1 MTFNFKIS
9 LVAAAAL
16 LSTSASFAQFGG
28 LLNNLKKQ
36 VEQAQGQAAPAPAM
50 PAPAAAPGG
59 ITMPAMPGMPGML
72 GGSAAESAEPAES
85 PARAAPATRTAPT
98 AGPAPTARPAPAA
111 RTLPA
116 APAVAPQAA
125 AGNVRQ
131 KWLDDPYPDIPKE
144 VSDQDI
150 QATSLASVNKVFVYL
165 NSPVMAKAY
174 QQCQTVEEARV
185 GARGVELRKAAESA
199 KTNTERS
206 QLQQQA
212 TAIESLKK
220 KISPTTC
227 LLRVVRRATLDL
239 GLEYYLTQPKYGGPK
254 QPDEQFS
261 VVQVF
266 KVARALE
273 KNELTN
279 AFHTA
284 MADEISINY
293 NDWIEKYLTKVF
305 KANAEELKKQVPAN
319 DRKTREELDAGAEMG
334 VARRVE
340 YYNQVVNVIVGWL
353 SNDLVKP

>member
-1 MTFNFKIS
+1 MKFNFKIH
-9 LVAAAAL
+9 LVTAAAL
-16 LSTSASFAQFGG
+16 LTASSGFAQFGG
-28 LLNNLKKQ
+28 LLNNMMKQ
-36 VEQAQGQAAPAPAM
+36 VEQAQGQAAPAPSM
-50 PAPAAAPGG
+50 PAPTAAPGG
-59 ITMPAMPGMPGML
+59 ITMPAMPG
-72 GGSAAESAEPAES
+72 GSAAE
-85 PARAAPATRTAPT
+85 
-98 AGPAPTARPAPAA
+98 
-111 RTLPA
+111 PA
-116 APAVAPQAA
+116 APPKAA

-150 QATSLASVNKVFVYL
+150 QATSLASANKIFVYL

-174 QQCQTVEEARV
+174 KQCQTVEEARV

-212 TAIESLKK
+212 TDIDSLKK
-220 KISPTTC
+220 KIAPTTC

-261 VVQVF
+261 VVQLF

-305 KANAEELKKQVPAN
+305 KANVEELKKQVPPMTA
-319 DRKTREELDAGAEMG
+319 RPAGNWMRAQKW
-334 VARRVE
+334 A
-340 YYNQVVNVIVGWL
+340 
-353 SNDLVKP
+353 

>member
-1 MTFNFKIS
+1 MNFNFKIS

-16 LSTSASFAQFGG
+16 LTTSASFAQFGG

-36 VEQAQGQAAPAPAM
+36 VEQAQSQAAPAPAM

-59 ITMPAMPGMPGML
+59 ISMPAMPGMPGMP
-72 GGSAAESAEPAES
+72 GGNAAEPAE
-85 PARAAPATRTAPT
+85 PAEPAGRA
-98 AGPAPTARPAPAA
+98 APAA
-111 RTLPA
+111 RTAPAARPAPNAPTARTVPA
-116 APAVAPQAA
+116 APAAAPQAA

-150 QATSLASVNKVFVYL
+150 QATTVASVNKIFVYL

-174 QQCQTVEEARV
+174 KQCQTVEEARV
-185 GARGVELRKAAESA
+185 GARGVELRKAADSA
-199 KTNTERS
+199 KTNSERS
-206 QLQQQA
+206 QLQEQA
-212 TAIESLKK
+212 AAIESLKK
-220 KISPTTC
+220 KIAPTTC

-239 GLEYYLTQPKYGGPK
+239 DLEYYLTQPKYGGPK

-293 NDWIEKYLTKVF
+293 NDWIEKYLTKVA
-305 KANAEELKKQVPAN
+305 KANVEEMKKQVPAN
-319 DRKTREELDAGAEMG
+319 DRKTREQLDAGAEMG

-353 SNDLVKP
+353 SNDVVKP

>member
-1 MTFNFKIS
+1 MDFNFKIS

-16 LSTSASFAQFGG
+16 LTASSSFAQFGG
-28 LLNNLKKQ
+28 LLNNLNNLKKQ
-36 VEQAQGQAAPAPAM
+36 VEQAQGQAAPAPAI
-50 PAPAAAPGG
+50 PAPTSAPGG
-59 ITMPAMPGMPGML
+59 ITIPGMPGMPGMP
-72 GGSAAESAEPAES
+72 GGSAAQPVVTPE
-85 PARAAPATRTAPT
+85 RTM
-98 AGPAPTARPAPAA
+98 PAA
-111 RTLPA
+111 
-116 APAVAPQAA
+116 VQQAA
-125 AGNVRQ
+125 SGNVRQ

-150 QATSLASVNKVFVYL
+150 LAISLASIDKIFVYM
-165 NSPVMAKAY
+165 NSPVMAKSY
-174 QQCQTVEEARV
+174 KQCQTVEEARI

-212 TAIESLKK
+212 TAVESLKK
-220 KISPTTC
+220 KIAPTTC

-239 GLEYYLTQPKYGGPK
+239 GLEYYQTQPKYGGPK

-305 KANAEELKKQVPAN
+305 KANVEELKKQVPAN
-319 DRKTREELDAGAEMG
+319 DRKTRGELDAGAEVG

-340 YYNQVVNVIVGWL
+340 YYNQVVNRIADWL
-353 SNDLVKP
+353 SNDMVKP

>member
-1 MTFNFKIS
+1 MKLNFKIS

-16 LSTSASFAQFGG
+16 LTTSASFAQFGG

-59 ITMPAMPGMPGML
+59 ISMPAMPGMPGMP
-72 GGSAAESAEPAES
+72 GGNAAEPAE
-85 PARAAPATRTAPT
+85 PAEPAGRA
-98 AGPAPTARPAPAA
+98 APAA
-111 RTLPA
+111 RTAPAARPAPNARAVPA
-116 APAVAPQAA
+116 APAAAPQAA

-150 QATSLASVNKVFVYL
+150 QATSLASVNKIFVYL

-174 QQCQTVEEARV
+174 KQCQTVEEARV
-185 GARGVELRKAAESA
+185 GARGVELRKAADSA
-199 KTNTERS
+199 KTNSERS
-206 QLQQQA
+206 QLQEQA

-220 KISPTTC
+220 KIAPTTC

-239 GLEYYLTQPKYGGPK
+239 DLEYYLTQPKYGGPK

-261 VVQVF
+261 VVQLF
-266 KVARALE
+266 KVGRALE

-305 KANAEELKKQVPAN
+305 KANVEEMKKQVPAN
-319 DRKTREELDAGAEMG
+319 DRKTREQLDAGAEMG

>member
-1 MTFNFKIS
+1 MAEPVVTPER
-9 LVAAAAL
+9 
-16 LSTSASFAQFGG
+16 T
-28 LLNNLKKQ
+28 
-36 VEQAQGQAAPAPAM
+36 M
-50 PAPAAAPGG
+50 PAAAQ
-59 ITMPAMPGMPGML
+59 
-72 GGSAAESAEPAES
+72 
-85 PARAAPATRTAPT
+85 
-98 AGPAPTARPAPAA
+98 
-111 RTLPA
+111 
-116 APAVAPQAA
+116 QAA
-125 AGNVRQ
+125 SGNVRQ

-150 QATSLASVNKVFVYL
+150 LATSLASVNKIFVYL

-174 QQCQTVEEARV
+174 KQCQAVEEARV

-212 TAIESLKK
+212 TAVESLKK
-220 KISPTTC
+220 KIAPTTC

-239 GLEYYLTQPKYGGPK
+239 GLEYYQTQPKYGGPK

-305 KANAEELKKQVPAN
+305 KANVEELKKQVPAN
-319 DRKTREELDAGAEMG
+319 DRKTRGELDAGAEVG

-340 YYNQVVNVIVGWL
+340 YYNQVVNRIADWL
-353 SNDLVKP
+353 SNDMVKP

>member
-1 MTFNFKIS
+1 
-9 LVAAAAL
+9 
-16 LSTSASFAQFGG
+16 
-28 LLNNLKKQ
+28 
-36 VEQAQGQAAPAPAM
+36 
-50 PAPAAAPGG
+50 
-59 ITMPAMPGMPGML
+59 MPAMPGMPGMP
-72 GGSAAESAEPAES
+72 GGSAAEPAEPAA
-85 PARAAPATRTAPT
+85 PAGRAAPA
-98 AGPAPTARPAPAA
+98 ARPAPNA
-111 RTLPA
+111 RTVPA
-116 APAVAPQAA
+116 APAAAPRAA

-131 KWLDDPYPDIPKE
+131 KWLDDPYPDIPDE

-150 QATSLASVNKVFVYL
+150 QATTVASVNKIFAYM

-174 QQCQTVEEARV
+174 KQCQTVEEARI
-185 GARGVELRKAAESA
+185 GARGVELRKAADAA
-199 KTNTERS
+199 KTNSERS
-206 QLQQQA
+206 QLQEQSA
-212 TAIESLKK
+212 AIESLKK
-220 KISPTTC
+220 KISPSTC

-239 GLEYYLTQPKYGGPK
+239 GLEYYQTQPKYGGPK

-319 DRKTREELDAGAEMG
+319 DRRTREQLDAGAEMG

-340 YYNQVVNVIVGWL
+340 YYNQIVNLVVGWL
-353 SNDLVKP
+353 SNDVVKP